1 MYGCKKMRTTP
12 DHPQG
17 NGACERFNRTLLA
30 LLCTIETQSWAQ
42 WPSRLPALL
51 QAYNNTT
58 HASTGMTPHYVVFGR
73 HARLPVDMLYEVAPP
88 QCRDSLEGWVQSH
101 HQTLLQAYASVRNN
115 AERRNHW
122 NQRHY
127 NRNTRT
133 LPLLPGER
141 VLMRNFRRRAQG
153 KLAPRWLPAP
163 FVVVRQSHPD
173 RPVFTIRPEGKD
185 GPCRTLHLNNLRPC
199 PGDPPTINNDTAEG
213 QQNGVYEPGIANR
226 PEPFWPPA
234 PVVLVQPAPPYRLD
248 PGSTSL
254 PEPANVPSNPIVTP
268 PHSSASVAPSQE
280 APGPELRMVGTAQD
294 TIVPPQPMID
304 PCTAPEHYQNSE
316 PCAPSRYP
324 VRDNRGNLPVRYR
337 P

>member
-173 RPVFTIRPEGKD
+173 RPVFTIRPEGKE
-185 GPCRTLHLNNLRPC
+185 GPCRTLLGTIRRSIMTPWKVSRMGYTNL
-199 PGDPPTINNDTAEG
+199 G
-213 QQNGVYEPGIANR
+213 
-226 PEPFWPPA
+226 
-234 PVVLVQPAPPYRLD
+234 
-248 PGSTSL
+248 
-254 PEPANVPSNPIVTP
+254 
-268 PHSSASVAPSQE
+268 
-280 APGPELRMVGTAQD
+280 
-294 TIVPPQPMID
+294 
-304 PCTAPEHYQNSE
+304 
-316 PCAPSRYP
+316 
-324 VRDNRGNLPVRYR
+324 
-337 P
+337 